1 MDSNKRSIRLNF
13 APDLVPLVLK
23 KEKFITWRIND
34 EKGFKPG
41 DELTLWL
48 KGKDKNGDVVE
59 ASKPFGKGK
68 VLEVWEKTFKE
79 FGDKERNGH
88 EAFLNDEEMVNQYK
102 KYYGDWVSFDTKV
115 KIIKFELISS
125 L

>member
-1 MDSNKRSIRLNF
+1 MSNKKSIRLNF
-13 APDLVPLVLK
+13 APDLVPLVLN

-34 EKGFKPG
+34 EKGFEVG
-41 DELTLWL
+41 DELMLWL
-48 KGKDKNGDVVE
+48 KGKDKNGNIIE
-59 ASKPFGKGK
+59 ANKPFGKGK
-68 VLEVWEKTFKE
+68 VVEVWEKTFKE

-88 EAFLNDEEMVNQYK
+88 EVFLDDEEMVNQYK
-102 KYYGDWVSFDTKV
+102 KYYGNFVSLNTIV